1 MAPGAAALNHKL
13 GGISFIG
20 SGALFL
26 IKSVLDLLVGDPP
39 STGSELL
46 AWKTSH
52 QLPLALANEL
62 LIFAAVLLIPALLA
76 LYRSLDGSDS
86 PWVGF
91 GCGLFAV
98 VIPVILVLA
107 MVHGRLMYPVYG
119 IKLDDPGTLALVVSL
134 YYGGA
139 HEVSLLLGGA
149 LIILGLVMRRGI
161 YGRAVGVLGVTAGV
175 FQIVGAYPW
184 LIGPILGWITQLL
197 IAAWLILTGSKLMRL
212 PQPVTPTPARSR
224 R

>member
-1 MAPGAAALNHKL
+1 MTPGAATLNHRL

-20 SGALFL
+20 SGALLL

-39 STGSELL
+39 STASELL

-52 QLPLALANEL
+52 QLPLALVNEL
-62 LIFAAVLLIPALLA
+62 LIVAAVLLIPALLA
-76 LYRSLDGSDS
+76 LYRSLDGSDT

-98 VIPVILVLA
+98 ALPVILVLA
-107 MVHGRLMYPVYG
+107 IVHGRLTYSVYG
-119 IKLDDPGTLALVVSL
+119 INLNNPSTLALVVSL

-139 HEVSLLLGGA
+139 HVVSLLLGGA
-149 LIILGLVMRRGI
+149 LIILGLVLRRGI

-184 LIGPILGWITQLL
+184 LIGPILEWIAQLP

-212 PQPVTPTPARSR
+212 QPGTPTPMHQSR
-224 R
+224 